1 MADRQQKLQVKDDF
15 LRGALNGENF
25 LVFDGALGT
34 MIQQAGI
41 DQVCEPPDLLNFE
54 RPDEIERI
62 AREYVTAGADVIVT
76 NTFSANRL
84 KLEGKATVESVYA
97 AAADICRRAGAR
109 YVGADI
115 GPTGALLEPLGTC
128 TFEDAYD
135 IFAEQVRAAVAA
147 RCDIIVIETMADLL
161 EAKAAVL
168 AAKENCNLP
177 VFCTMTFGEDGRTF
191 LGTTP
196 AVAAATLSALGVDAV
211 GVNCSLGPDKLLDV
225 VREMAPFARCPLM
238 VQPNAGLPRMVDG
251 RTVFD
256 VHPAEFGQAMRQI
269 AAAGATVLG
278 GCCGTSPDFI
288 FEVRTLCDEL
298 GAPSQ
303 PPAGA
308 VQNAEGVTSGPFVIT
323 SAQEAVV
330 FEPGQAKVAVIGE
343 RINPTGKKKLQAAL
357 REGNF
362 DYLIGE
368 AVAQSDAGAEIL
380 DVNVGLPGI
389 DEPAVL
395 KRAVKEISAVVPRP
409 LQIDSSDPAA
419 IEAAARVYAGK
430 PLINSVN
437 GKASNMA
444 AILPLVKKYGCA
456 VVGLTLDEDGIPPTA
471 AARFAI
477 AEKIVNTA
485 LEQGIPREDIAIDC
499 LVMAAA
505 TNQAEIPELLQTVRM
520 VKERLGVRT
529 VLGVS
534 NVSFGMPQRN
544 LVNSVFLAAA
554 FSAGL
559 DMPILNPLSARYRD
573 TVAAFRVLNGQDS
586 GAQNFVQQYSQ
597 AVDPYT
603 APAGALDAAAT
614 SQAQPAAAAQHEC
627 PIEVPPAFAS
637 DRALVEQVCAYVLSG
652 RGAPMTAA
660 TEQLLAS
667 HASLDIVNGIF
678 VPILDVVG
686 IKYDTGEFFLPQLM
700 ASAEAVK
707 VGFDVV
713 RSHMASDTQS
723 TAAPASERKII
734 VATVE
739 GDIHDIGKNIVKML
753 LENYG
758 FTVIDLG
765 RDVPPQKIVDAAR
778 EQNVGLV
785 GLSAL
790 MTTTVKA
797 MEQTIALLH
806 AQLPHVQT
814 FVGGAVLTPEYA
826 AQINATYYAK
836 DAAESARIA
845 TKFFEAQENAE
856 GA

>member
-1 MADRQQKLQVKDDF
+1 
-15 LRGALNGENF
+15 
-25 LVFDGALGT
+25 
-34 MIQQAGI
+34 
-41 DQVCEPPDLLNFE
+41 
-54 RPDEIERI
+54 
-62 AREYVTAGADVIVT
+62 
-76 NTFSANRL
+76 
-84 KLEGKATVESVYA
+84 
-97 AAADICRRAGAR
+97 
-109 YVGADI
+109 
-115 GPTGALLEPLGTC
+115 
-128 TFEDAYD
+128 
-135 IFAEQVRAAVAA
+135 
-147 RCDIIVIETMADLL
+147 
-161 EAKAAVL
+161 
-168 AAKENCNLP
+168 
-177 VFCTMTFGEDGRTF
+177 
-191 LGTTP
+191 
-196 AVAAATLSALGVDAV
+196 
-211 GVNCSLGPDKLLDV
+211 
-225 VREMAPFARCPLM
+225 
-238 VQPNAGLPRMVDG
+238 
-251 RTVFD
+251 
-256 VHPAEFGQAMRQI
+256 
-269 AAAGATVLG
+269 
-278 GCCGTSPDFI
+278 
-288 FEVRTLCDEL
+288 
-298 GAPSQ
+298 
-303 PPAGA
+303 
-308 VQNAEGVTSGPFVIT
+308 
-323 SAQEAVV
+323 
-330 FEPGQAKVAVIGE
+330 
-343 RINPTGKKKLQAAL
+343 
-357 REGNF
+357 
-362 DYLIGE
+362 
-368 AVAQSDAGAEIL
+368 
-380 DVNVGLPGI
+380 
-389 DEPAVL
+389 
-395 KRAVKEISAVVPRP
+395 
-409 LQIDSSDPAA
+409 
-419 IEAAARVYAGK
+419 
-430 PLINSVN
+430 
-437 GKASNMA
+437 
-444 AILPLVKKYGCA
+444 
-456 VVGLTLDEDGIPPTA
+456 
-471 AARFAI
+471 
-477 AEKIVNTA
+477 
-485 LEQGIPREDIAIDC
+485 
-499 LVMAAA
+499 MAAA

-597 AVDPYT
+597 AVDPYM
-603 APAGALDAAAT
+603 APAGALDAATTA
-614 SQAQPAAAAQHEC
+614 QAQPAAAAQHEC

-713 RSHMASDTQS
+713 RSRMASDVQS
-723 TAAPASERKII
+723 TASPASERKII